1 MKEVIK
7 GNRISEELQLER
19 CESIKE
25 KIYKFSPLV
34 ALIYFPIY
42 SIWFTTLER
51 INVNVNIIYS
61 PLDALIPFWEIFV
74 IPYLMWFGY
83 VAVVMLYFMFMS
95 RRDFVRTGM
104 FLLIGMTIC
113 LIIYTVFPNGI
124 DMKPTEFA
132 RDNFMVDIVKYIYS
146 IDTPTNVLPSIH
158 CLNSIGIHIGI
169 MKSKKTRKNKVVCT
183 ASAILAGSICLS
195 TVFIKQHSILDM
207 FAAIAL
213 AIPLYYLSYVFD
225 WNKVL
230 VKLTQRKLTKQ
241 YINRKGNPM

>member
-7 GNRISEELQLER
+7 DSVVSEELQVEM
-19 CESIKE
+19 CQGIKE
-25 KIYKFSPLV
+25 KIYKYSPLI
-34 ALIYFPIY
+34 AMLYFPIY
-42 SIWFTTLER
+42 SIWFSTLEK

-61 PLDALIPFWEIFV
+61 PLDSFIPFWEIFV
-74 IPYLMWFGY
+74 IPYIIWFGY
-83 VAVVMLYFMFMS
+83 VAFVMIYFVITS
-95 RRDFVRTGM
+95 RKDFVRTGV
-104 FLLIGMTIC
+104 FLITGMTIC

-124 DMKPTEFA
+124 DLKPTEFA

-169 MKSKKTRKNKVVCT
+169 LKSQNLSKKKWVCNL
-183 ASAILAGSICLS
+183 SGILMVSICLS

-213 AIPLYYLSYVFD
+213 SIPLYYISYVFD
-225 WNKVL
+225 WNKL
-230 VKLTQRKLTKQ
+230 FLKFQQRKLT
-241 YINRKGNPM
+241 

>member
-1 MKEVIK
+1 MKEIIK
-7 GNRISEELQLER
+7 GSVVSEELQLEM
-19 CESIKE
+19 CENIKE
-25 KIYKFSPLV
+25 KIYKFSPLAV
-34 ALIYFPIY
+34 ILYFPIY
-42 SIWFTTLER
+42 SIWFTALEK
-51 INVNVNIIYS
+51 INVDVNIIYS

-74 IPYLMWFGY
+74 IPYLLWFGY
-83 VAVVMLYFMFMS
+83 VAVVMVYFMFTS
-95 RRDFVRTGM
+95 KGDFVRTGM
-104 FLLIGMTIC
+104 FLMVGMTIC

-169 MKSKKTRKNKVVCT
+169 MKSKKLSGNKFVCN
-183 ASAILAGSICLS
+183 ASAVMAVSICLS

-207 FAAIAL
+207 FAAIVL
-213 AIPLYYLSYVFD
+213 AIPLYYISYVYD

-230 VKLTQRKLTKQ
+230 FKFIKRKLA
-241 YINRKGNPM
+241 

>member
-7 GNRISEELQLER
+7 GNVVSEEVRLDT

-25 KIYKFSPLV
+25 KIYKFSPL
-34 ALIYFPIY
+34 AIMIYFPIY
-42 SIWFTTLER
+42 SLWFTALEK

-61 PLDALIPFWEIFV
+61 PLDSLIPFWEVFV

-83 VAVVMLYFMFMS
+83 VALVMIYFMFKS

-104 FLLIGMTIC
+104 FLLVGMTIC

-169 MKSKKTRKNKVVCT
+169 MKSNKLSKNKLVRT
-183 ASAILAGSICLS
+183 ASAIMAGSICLS

-213 AIPLYYLSYVFD
+213 SIPLYYLSYVFD

-230 VKLTQRKLTKQ
+230 VKFIQRKSIKECV
-241 YINRKGNPM
+241 NSKGNPM

>member
-7 GNRISEELQLER
+7 GSVVSEELQVELS
-19 CESIKE
+19 ESIKE
-25 KIYKFSPLV
+25 KIYKYSPLAV
-34 ALIYFPIY
+34 LMYFPIY
-42 SIWFTTLER
+42 SIWFATLEK

-61 PLDALIPFWEIFV
+61 PLDALIPFWEVFV
-74 IPYLMWFGY
+74 IPYLLWFGY
-83 VAVVMLYFMFMS
+83 VAIVMVYFMFTS

-104 FLLIGMTIC
+104 FLLVGMTIC

-146 IDTPTNVLPSIH
+146 VDTPTNVLPSIH

-169 MKSKKTRKNKVVCT
+169 MKSRKLSKNKVACT

-213 AIPLYYLSYVFD
+213 SIPLYYMAYVFD

-230 VKLTQRKLTKQ
+230 VKLTQRRIVK
-241 YINRKGNPM
+241 

>member
-7 GNRISEELQLER
+7 GSVFSEEIQLEV
-19 CESIKE
+19 CEEIKE
-25 KIYKFSPLV
+25 KIYKLSPL
-34 ALIYFPIY
+34 AMIIYFPIY
-42 SIWFTTLER
+42 SIWFTALEK

-61 PLDALIPFWEIFV
+61 PIDALIPFCEVFV
-74 IPYLMWFGY
+74 IPYLLWFGY
-83 VAVVMLYFMFMS
+83 VALVMIYFMFTS

-132 RDNFMVDIVKYIYS
+132 RDNFMVDMVKHIYS

-169 MKSKKTRKNKVVCT
+169 IKSKKLSKNKIVCIG
-183 ASAILAGSICLS
+183 SGILATSICLS

-207 FAAIAL
+207 FAAIVL
-213 AIPLYYLSYVFD
+213 AIPLYYISYIFD

-230 VKLTQRKLTKQ
+230 NKIVM
-241 YINRKGNPM
+241 NRLKK